1 MDQIWIRDLKL
12 FAYHGVY
19 EEEKRAGQDFLV
31 SGRFFL
37 NLQEA
42 GITDELDCSVSYD
55 ELCVFIS
62 RIFTEKRR
70 DLLEAVAED
79 LCRAVFKEYPKI
91 MEIELSIYKPEAP
104 VRAEVSKVGITVRR
118 KRHRVFIGVGAN
130 EGESEKQIDAG
141 LAALDEDP
149 GCRLIRRSSMVRST
163 PYGGVAQADFCN
175 LVAELETCYEPMQLL
190 RRLKEIEAQQGVEH
204 AKKQHWGP
212 RKLDL
217 DILFYDDLVLDS
229 EKLVIP
235 HPDMEARDFVLL
247 PLKELAPYLRHP
259 LNKKTVA
266 EMADGL
272 KEKHIIKE

>member
-1 MDQIWIRDLKL
+1 MDEIRIRDLKL

-19 EEEKRAGQDFLV
+19 EEEKRKGQEFLV

-37 NLQEA
+37 SLQEA
-42 GITDELDCSVSYD
+42 GMSDALEQTVSYD
-55 ELCVFIS
+55 ELCSFIAEK
-62 RIFTEKRR
+62 FTERRR

-79 LCRAVFKEYPKI
+79 LCCLIFERFPLI
-91 MEIELSIYKPEAP
+91 REIELAIRKPKAP
-104 VRAEVSKVGITVRR
+104 LRESVGAAEVILRR
-118 KRHRVFIGVGAN
+118 KMHRVFIGVGAN
-130 EGESEKQIDAG
+130 EGESEKQIEAG
-141 LAALDEDP
+141 LQALDADRA
-149 GCRLIRRSSMVRST
+149 CRLVRKSRMVKST
-163 PYGGVAQADFCN
+163 PYGGVEQADFCN
-175 LVAELETCYEPMQLL
+175 LVAEVESSYEPEQLL
-190 RRLKEIEAQQGVEH
+190 KRLREIEAQQGVEH

-217 DILFYDDLVLDS
+217 DILFYDDLVMDS

-247 PLKELAPYLRHP
+247 PLMELAPHFRHP

-272 KEKHIIKE
+272 KEKHII

>member
-130 EGESEKQIDAG
+130 EGE
-141 LAALDEDP
+141 
-149 GCRLIRRSSMVRST
+149 
-163 PYGGVAQADFCN
+163 
-175 LVAELETCYEPMQLL
+175 
-190 RRLKEIEAQQGVEH
+190 
-204 AKKQHWGP
+204 
-212 RKLDL
+212 
-217 DILFYDDLVLDS
+217 
-229 EKLVIP
+229 
-235 HPDMEARDFVLL
+235 
-247 PLKELAPYLRHP
+247 
-259 LNKKTVA
+259 
-266 EMADGL
+266 
-272 KEKHIIKE
+272 